1 MILRFQLDD
10 EALTRKSRFT
20 VSCSNGEEFQTRRVP
35 QNGTKTKKRSSP
47 HYICPTV
54 SSCVLGSV
62 SRLNL
67 SNQRHFKCE
76 YFKLNRYIYTS

>member
-62 SRLNL
+62 TEFKQSATF
-67 SNQRHFKCE
+67 HFKYE